1 MISNF
6 LLLIDNRISMNYT
19 SKTFNIKQYNNIN
32 DSTDNKYRKELIM
45 AKIIISELQD
55 SLNLLKKE
63 KKDLELKLEETL
75 NTLKFIHS
83 NYITL
88 TAKFDSMNQTI
99 MTDGNIIGKNYENKI
114 KELEIKND
122 ELKEEINTK
131 KEINKMQEE
140 ALERKISLLEKKLEK
155 TEEELINTRK
165 NYRINNDLEK
175 AKNITDRENMEL
187 REENIKLNMKFNED
201 INKIHKELED
211 YKNISKKY
219 ETDNFLIKKE
229 LDEYKNMYE
238 KEQKLNEQQN
248 QFDKY
253 LNNTL
258 EMKSGK
264 YESIMKKYNIL
275 LKEKKELEK
284 KYNDL
289 LKNNSINEEYEIL
302 KEQNKY
308 ILKLLLRI
316 TPNRKLIKQII
327 GLNKEIIQLERK
339 KILMMNN
346 KDKDN
351 KLKNII
357 IKINEQINKCKN
369 DLIAFE
375 DELINI
381 DFGSSQSNN

>member
-1 MISNF
+1 
-6 LLLIDNRISMNYT
+6 MNYT

-32 DSTDNKYRKELIM
+32 EANDNKYRKELIM

-55 SLNLLKKE
+55 SLEFLKQE
-63 KKDLELKLEETL
+63 KKDLEKKLEETL
-75 NTLKFIHS
+75 TTLKFIHS
-83 NYITL
+83 NYIAL
-88 TAKFDSMNQTI
+88 TEKFDTMNQTI
-99 MTDGNIIGKNYENKI
+99 TTDKNNIEKKYENKI
-114 KELEIKND
+114 KEFELKND
-122 ELKEEINTK
+122 ELKEELNTK

-140 ALERKISLLEKKLEK
+140 ALEQKISLLEKKLEK

-165 NYRINNDLEK
+165 NSKINNNLEK
-175 AKNITDRENMEL
+175 DKNIIDKENIEL
-187 REENIKLNMKFNED
+187 REENIKLSNKYNED
-201 INKIHKELED
+201 IKKMKKELED

-219 ETDNFLIKKE
+219 ENDNYLIKKE
-229 LDEYKNMYE
+229 LEEYKNMFK
-238 KEQKLNEQQN
+238 KEQQINEQQN

-264 YESIMKKYNIL
+264 YESIIKKYNIA
-275 LKEKKELEK
+275 LKEKKDLEK
-284 KYNDL
+284 KYQDL
-289 LKNNSINEEYEIL
+289 LKKNNTNEEFEIL

-316 TPNRKLIKQII
+316 TPNGKLIKQII
-327 GLNKEIIQLERK
+327 GLNKEIILLERK
-339 KILMMNN
+339 KLLMMNN
-346 KDKDN
+346 KDNNN

-357 IKINEQINKCKN
+357 IKVNEQINKCKN
-369 DLIAFE
+369 DLIGFE

>member
-1 MISNF
+1 
-6 LLLIDNRISMNYT
+6 MNYT

-55 SLNLLKKE
+55 SLDLLKNE

-201 INKIHKELED
+201 IKKMNKELED

-238 KEQKLNEQQN
+238 KEQKINEQQN

-258 EMKSGK
+258 EMKNGK

-289 LKNNSINEEYEIL
+289 LKNNTINEEYEIL

-316 TPNRKLIKQII
+316 TPNKKLIKQII

-346 KDKDN
+346 KDKDK

>member
-1 MISNF
+1 
-6 LLLIDNRISMNYT
+6 MNYT
-19 SKTFNIKQYNNIN
+19 SKTYNIKQFNDIN
-32 DSTDNKYRKELIM
+32 DINDNKYRKELIM

-55 SLNLLKKE
+55 SLELLKQE

-88 TAKFDSMNQTI
+88 TEKFDTMNQTI
-99 MTDGNIIGKNYENKI
+99 TTDKNSIEKNYENKL
-114 KELEIKND
+114 KEFELKNE
-122 ELKEEINTK
+122 ELKEELNTK

-140 ALERKISLLEKKLEK
+140 ALEQKISLLEKKLEK

-165 NYRINNDLEK
+165 NSKINNNLEK
-175 AKNITDRENMEL
+175 DKNIIDKENIEL
-187 REENIKLNMKFNED
+187 REENIKLSNKYNED
-201 INKIHKELED
+201 IKKMKKEIED

-229 LDEYKNMYE
+229 LDEYKNMFK
-238 KEQKLNEQQN
+238 KEQKINEQQN
-248 QFDKY
+248 QFDKD

-258 EMKSGK
+258 EMKNGK
-264 YESIMKKYNIL
+264 YESIMKKYNVL

-289 LKNNSINEEYEIL
+289 LKNNTVNEEYEIL

-308 ILKLLLRI
+308 ILKLFMRI

-346 KDKDN
+346 KDKDK

-357 IKINEQINKCKN
+357 VKINEQINKCKN

>member
-1 MISNF
+1 
-6 LLLIDNRISMNYT
+6 MNYT

-55 SLNLLKKE
+55 SLKLLKNE

-122 ELKEEINTK
+122 ELKEELNTK

-258 EMKSGK
+258 EMKNGK
-264 YESIMKKYNIL
+264 YESIMKKYNVL

-289 LKNNSINEEYEIL
+289 SKNNTINEDYEIL

-316 TPNRKLIKQII
+316 TPNGKLIKQII

-339 KILMMNN
+339 KNWMMNN
-346 KDKDN
+346 KDKEY
-351 KLKNII
+351 KFKNII
-357 IKINEQINKCKN
+357 PKINEQINKCKN
-369 DLIAFE
+369 DLISFE
-375 DELINI
+375 DELINN
-381 DFGSSQSNN
+381 DFGSSLSNN

>member
-1 MISNF
+1 
-6 LLLIDNRISMNYT
+6 MNYT

-55 SLNLLKKE
+55 SLKLLKNE
-63 KKDLELKLEETL
+63 KKDLELKLEESL

-99 MTDGNIIGKNYENKI
+99 MTDGNIIGKNYENNI

-122 ELKEEINTK
+122 ELKEELNTK

-289 LKNNSINEEYEIL
+289 LKNNTINEEYEIL

-346 KDKDN
+346 KDKDK

-357 IKINEQINKCKN
+357 VKINEQINKCKN